1 MKVTAPFEIG
11 VCVRDLDRAMAF
23 YRDVLGMSVFSVD
36 EVTPDESSRAG
47 LAPNGY
53 RIARMETDSG
63 DRLKLVAPYL
73 VPPRQPQTTHVLARH
88 GIAYLTYIV
97 PDLAGIERRLR
108 AAGATLRTTRS
119 VQFRP
124 AVKLLFA
131 EDPDGNFLEFVQRE
145 DLAVYR
151 PNRA

>member
-23 YRDVLGMSVFSVD
+23 YRDVLGMSVFSID

-53 RIARMETDSG
+53 RIARMETQTG
-63 DRLKLVAPYL
+63 DRLKLVAPCT
-73 VPPRQPQTTHVLARH
+73 VPLRQAEKPHVLARH

-97 PDLAGIERRLR
+97 PDLAEIERKLK
-108 AAGATLRTTRS
+108 AAGAKLRTATS

-124 AVKLLFA
+124 AVRLLFA

-145 DLAVYR
+145 DLATYR
-151 PNRA
+151 PKA